1 MASVRMTNELRND
14 IFRAARD
21 AYDTAN
27 PQPKPSNE
35 FVQAVR
41 DGITNSP
48 VQKFL
53 EKVAQDAADKEVT
66 GDYIYGDHCLP
77 KRDDITNVR
86 VKLKSLSNVLTDSSI
101 RNPDRD
107 PECDITLATPM
118 HYRTMSPRG
127 GYAWSDATIYIN
139 DFRDEDKSDVIDM
152 FTKYLDSHKTH
163 REAKNQYEQQIKE
176 LVRKCTTLKQL
187 LQVWP
192 GAESLVPPHKLQ
204 ELHRKVTRAQRAQTI
219 KEEISF
225 DPTIANQAV
234 LTAKLLGG

>member
-1 MASVRMTNELRND
+1 
-14 IFRAARD
+14 
-21 AYDTAN
+21 
-27 PQPKPSNE
+27 
-35 FVQAVR
+35 VR

-66 GDYIYGDHCLP
+66 GEYIYGDHCLP
-77 KRDDITNVR
+77 KRNDITNVK
-86 VKLKSLSNVLTDSSI
+86 VKLKSLSNVLADSSI

-107 PECDITLATPM
+107 PCCDITLATPM
-118 HYRTMSPRG
+118 LYRTMTPRG
-127 GYAWSDATIYIN
+127 GYSWSDATIYIN

-152 FTKYLDSHKTH
+152 FTKFKDSEKTH
-163 REAKNQYEQQIKE
+163 REAKDQYEKQIKD

-187 LQVWP
+187 LQIWP
-192 GAESLVPPHKLQ
+192 GAESLVPNNKLQ

-225 DPTIANQAV
+225 DPTVANQAV